1 MNRKRPA
8 LGRGLGALLPESKPA
23 PAPSEATPAPAR
35 VTGHPR
41 MLSIERL
48 QRNPDQPRKLF
59 DPTALSELAASI
71 QVHGILQPIVVTP
84 GPNDKFIII
93 AGERRWRAAQMC
105 GRHEVPVVIRDTKK
119 DERLELALIENI
131 QRAELNAIEEAKAY
145 QELIDS
151 HKYSQEALAKRVGK
165 ERSSITNALRLL
177 KLPERVQDMVIAN
190 ELQMGHARALLG
202 LGEDAAMIDL
212 AAEIVRR
219 KMSVRATEKAVRD
232 RLVPPVRDGGQD
244 SGPPDRRKVIIDDL
258 EQRLRRSLGVK
269 ARLRPG
275 SKPDGPGRIELPY
288 SNLDELNRLLQS
300 LITRAEN

>member
-23 PAPSEATPAPAR
+23 SPETAPQAAAKASGR
-35 VTGHPR
+35 PR

-48 QRNPDQPRKLF
+48 QRNPEQPRKLF
-59 DPTALSELAASI
+59 DPTALTELASSI

-84 GPNDKFIII
+84 GANNGFIIV
-93 AGERRWRAAQMC
+93 AGERRWRAAQMA
-105 GRHEVPVVIRDTKK
+105 GLHEVPVVIRDTKK
-119 DERLELALIENI
+119 EERLELALIENI

-145 QELIDS
+145 QELIDT

-177 KLPERVQDMVIAN
+177 KLPERVQSMVIAN

-202 LGEDAAMIDL
+202 LGDEAAMIDL

-232 RLVPPVRDGGQD
+232 RLVPPSPAPD
-244 SGPPDRRKVIIDDL
+244 PTDRRKVIIDDL

-275 SKPDGPGRIELPY
+275 AKADGPGRIELPY

-300 LITRAEN
+300 LISRAEN